1 MSLLIPLGLLSLIS
15 ILILILIYI
24 IRPNYEQKLVSS
36 TFVWKLSMKYK
47 KKRIPISKI
56 RNLILVLCQILIL
69 VACAFILSKPVQVT
83 KTFVDDYEAIA
94 IVDSSASMRTQ
105 TAGETRYERA
115 VDKVESL
122 SDEIFGRQGFL
133 SVIIADENPYYFGVE
148 QQDGSVFSMLRA
160 EYTQK
165 SRFQTAL
172 RSLVNGDD
180 LACSYGSS
188 DIEAAMEL
196 CNEVLE
202 INPSAQIY
210 LYTDKKYSFV
220 PQGITVVDVSERE
233 EWNAAILNA
242 RTQLDDNYYTFFV
255 DVACYGKDA
264 ELNVNVEIIRA
275 NPDDANPNG
284 NTIKYTQSVV
294 CDRDNVKTVVFRS
307 DSIVNQDYETEDTVV
322 CPLLDNQKVFAYESV
337 HIFVTEQDNFESDN
351 DYFIYGGEKRTLK
364 IQYASS
370 LPNPFFQGVLP
381 VLQNRFSS
389 YWNIEIAEPKKGQA
403 ADRGFDLYIYEHT
416 MPKFLPNDGV
426 VMLVNPDVAPAGSLL
441 TFGREVPVRD
451 GTRMLAM
458 KQEME
463 HPLLQGVNISRV
475 GISYVNVTTASS
487 GYEIL
492 ASCGNIPTILLKEN
506 DYENIMVL
514 AFDLHKS
521 NLGIS
526 SGDFYMLMRNMI
538 LHFFPSTVDGTYF
551 QVDEDIKIN
560 SRVDKLTVKSFD
572 GSEQVLEKL
581 PANISLHKPGTYE
594 LIQIPFGHAQSV
606 VEKIYVSI
614 PSEESN
620 VCKLEDVLYDPRKV
634 YDAND
639 YYNDL
644 LVWLAAALVGL
655 LFLEWLLQAR
665 DNM

>member
-1 MSLLIPLGLLSLIS
+1 MSLLIPLGLLGLIS
-15 ILILILIYI
+15 IIVLILIYV

-47 KKRIPISKI
+47 KKRIPVSKI
-56 RNLILVLCQILIL
+56 RNIILILCQILIL
-69 VACAFILSKPVQVT
+69 IACALILSKPVQIT
-83 KTFVDDYEAIA
+83 KTFVDEYEAIA

-133 SVIIADENPYYFGVE
+133 SVIIADDNPYYFGVE
-148 QQDGSVFSMLRA
+148 QEDGTVFSMLRA

-165 SRFQTAL
+165 NRFQTAL
-172 RSLVNGDD
+172 RSLVNGED

-220 PQGITVVDVSERE
+220 PQGITVVDVSEKE

-242 RTQLDDNYYTFFV
+242 RTQIDDNYYTFFV

-275 NPDDANPNG
+275 NPDDANPHG
-284 NTIKYTQSVV
+284 TTVKYTQPVV

-307 DSIVNQDYETEDTVV
+307 DSIVNQDYETEDTIV
-322 CPLLDNQKVFAYESV
+322 CSLLDNQKVFAYESV
-337 HIFVTEQDNFESDN
+337 HIFVTEQDNFEADN
-351 DYFIYGGEKRTLK
+351 DYFIYGGERRTLK

-381 VLQNRFSS
+381 VLQTRFSS
-389 YWNIEIAEPKKGQA
+389 YWDIEIAEPKVGHA
-403 ADRGFDLYIYEHT
+403 ADHGFDFYIFEHS
-416 MPKFLPNDGV
+416 MPKVMPSDGV
-426 VMLVNPDVAPAGSLL
+426 VMLVNPNTAPAGSGLS
-441 TFGREVPVRD
+441 FGSELPLGN
-451 GTRMLAM
+451 GTRMYAM

-463 HPLLQGVNISRV
+463 HPLLQGVDISRV
-475 GISYVNVTTASS
+475 GISFVNKVTSIS
-487 GYEIL
+487 KYEIL
-492 ASCGNIPTILLKEN
+492 ASCGSNPTILLKEN
-506 DYENIMVL
+506 EFENVMVL

-551 QVDEDIKIN
+551 QVDENITIN

-572 GSEQVLEKL
+572 GSEQVLENL

-594 LIQIPFGHAQSV
+594 LIQIPFGHASNV

-620 VCKLEDVLYDPRKV
+620 VCELEDVLYDPRKV

-639 YYNDL
+639 NYNDL

-655 LFLEWLLQAR
+655 LFIEWLLQAR

>member
-1 MSLLIPLGLLSLIS
+1 MSLLIPLGLLGLLAIA
-15 ILILILIYI
+15 LLVLIYV
-24 IRPNYEQKLVSS
+24 IRPNYEQKFVSS
-36 TFVWKLSMKYK
+36 TFIWKLSMKYK

-56 RNLILVLCQILIL
+56 RNIILILCQILIL
-69 VACAFILSKPVQVT
+69 IACALILSKPVQVT
-83 KTFVDDYEAIA
+83 KSFVDDYEAIA

-133 SVIIADENPYYFGVE
+133 SVIIADDNPYYFGVE
-148 QQDGSVFSMLRA
+148 QQDGTVFSMLRA

-165 SRFQTAL
+165 NRFQTAL
-172 RSLVNGDD
+172 RGLVNGED

-220 PQGITVVDVSERE
+220 PQGITVVDVSEKE

-242 RTQLDDNYYTFFV
+242 HTQIDDNYYTFFV

-275 NPDDANPNG
+275 NPDDANPYG
-284 NTIKYTQSVV
+284 TTVKYTQPVV
-294 CDRDNVKTVVFRS
+294 CDRDNVKTVIFRS
-307 DSIVNQDYETEDTVV
+307 DSIVNQDYETENTIV
-322 CPLLDNQKVFAYESV
+322 CSLLDNQKVFAYESV
-337 HIFVTEQDNFESDN
+337 HIYITEQDNFEADN
-351 DYFIYGGEKRTLK
+351 DYFIYGGERRTLK

-370 LPNPFFQGVLP
+370 LPNPFFLGVLP
-381 VLQNRFSS
+381 VLQTRFSS
-389 YWNIEIAEPKKGQA
+389 YWNIEITEPKIGYA
-403 ADRGFDLYIYEHT
+403 ADQGFDLYIYEHS
-416 MPKFLPNDGV
+416 MPKILPNDGV
-426 VMLVNPDVAPAGSLL
+426 VMLVDPDKAPAGSGLD
-441 TFGREVPVRD
+441 FGMDMPLGD
-451 GTRMLAM
+451 GTRMYAM
-458 KQEME
+458 KQEIE
-463 HPLLQGVNISRV
+463 NPLLQGVNISRV
-475 GISYVNVTTASS
+475 GISSVRVTRSIS
-487 GYEIL
+487 DYEIL
-492 ASCGNIPTILLKEN
+492 ASCGNRPTIMLKEN
-506 DYENIMVL
+506 DYENVMVL
-514 AFDLHKS
+514 AFNLHKS
-521 NLGIS
+521 NFAIS
-526 SGDFYMLMRNMI
+526 SGDFYMLMRNII

-551 QVDEDIKIN
+551 QVDENITIN

-572 GSEQVLEKL
+572 GSEQVLEEL

-594 LIQIPFGHAQSV
+594 LIQIPFGHVDKV

-620 VCKLEDVLYDPRKV
+620 VCELEDVLYDPRKV

-639 YYNDL
+639 NYNDL
-644 LVWLAAALVGL
+644 LVWFAAALVGL
-655 LFLEWLLQAR
+655 LFIEWLLQAR